1 MISFRIAGRH
11 LLRSLPLFVVL
22 ATASACVAEQTQATT
37 QARTPAAAAVQ
48 PPASAAAPVA
58 AEAAQPRMATYKC
71 GGSGTITV
79 ENRGDSVHVVGTDGD
94 EVDLPA
100 APVTQRSRYGAGA
113 DAIVIEGREA
123 LYMHGRHPPVTCMR

>member
-1 MISFRIAGRH
+1 MTSFRIASRH
-11 LLRSLPLFVVL
+11 LFRALPLFAIL
-22 ATASACVAEQTQATT
+22 ATASACVAQQTQANT
-37 QARTPAAAAVQ
+37 QAQGSASGAAAL
-48 PPASAAAPVA
+48 AATPVA

-71 GGSGTITV
+71 GSDGTITV
-79 ENRGDSVHVVGTDGD
+79 ENRGDSVHVVSADGE

-123 LYMHGRHPPVTCMR
+123 LFMHGRHPPITCMR